1 MRCPDGG
8 ASVRDRD
15 MKAARS
21 GSAAAAQR
29 QRSGSAAAAQRHMQR
44 VRTLREGKV
53 TRPPLRTT
61 TTRYEPYGNNSCVAL
76 VYIDCACLLPVYVLC
91 ARVVIIEHFIG

>member
-1 MRCPDGG
+1 MPGRWRLRPRSRHEGG
-8 ASVRDRD
+8 AQRQ
-15 MKAARS
+15 RS

-61 TTRYEPYGNNSCVAL
+61 TTRYVPYGNNSCVAL
-76 VYIDCACLLPVYVLC
+76 VYIDCACLRTVRRPRGC
-91 ARVVIIEHFIG
+91 F